1 MGGARKS
8 LPKPSLLGLN
18 IAELQKELHSLGL
31 PKFRSAQIYRW
42 IHQQNVD
49 SFAEMTNLSKEL
61 RAELAEKFCIKTMKS
76 AAREVS
82 SDGTEKFLW
91 ELYDGRRV
99 ESVLIPDG
107 KRTTICISSQVGCSL
122 GCEFC
127 ATAQMGYVR
136 SLTAGE
142 IVEQVLQIQKRT
154 ERRITNVVFMGM
166 GEPFLNYRRVIRAS
180 EILGDSDGVAISN
193 RRITISTAGITPRIR
208 DFTEE
213 RQPFSLAISLHAP
226 TQELRESFMPV
237 ARKFPLNELMSSAAL
252 YLNLQKRRRITF
264 EYILLDGVNDSPA
277 EAKALL
283 RLLSPLRCKLNLI
296 PCNKTYLDF
305 RAPAEERVRRFV
317 SILRTGPFAVM
328 LRKNRGQDIAAACG
342 QLFVKTNSN
351 GKARSLKAA
360 SPA

>member
-1 MGGARKS
+1 MGAS
-8 LPKPSLLGLN
+8 QNILSKPSLIGLN
-18 IAELQKELHSLGL
+18 IAELQKQLEPFGE
-31 PKFRSAQIYRW
+31 PKFRADQIYRW
-42 IHQQNVD
+42 IHQQNAD
-49 SFAEMTNLSKEL
+49 SFANMSNLSKEL
-61 RAELAEKFCIKTMKS
+61 RTGLAEKFSLKTMKM
-76 AAREVS
+76 AAHEIS

-91 ELYDGRRV
+91 QLADGRRV

-122 GCEFC
+122 GCRFC

-142 IVEQVLQIQKRT
+142 IVEQVLQIKKQT

-180 EILGDSDGVAISN
+180 EILGDPDGIAIAN
-193 RRITISTAGITPRIR
+193 RRITISTAGITTRIR

-226 TQELRESFMPV
+226 TQGLRASLMPI
-237 ARKFPLNELMSSAAL
+237 ARKFPLDELISSAAF

-264 EYILLDGVNDSPA
+264 EYILLDGINDSPA

-296 PCNKTYLDF
+296 PCNETDLNF
-305 RAPAEERVRRFV
+305 RAPSGEKMQRFL
-317 SILRTGPFAVM
+317 SILKTGPFAAM

-351 GKARSLKAA
+351 GKKRFIRTA